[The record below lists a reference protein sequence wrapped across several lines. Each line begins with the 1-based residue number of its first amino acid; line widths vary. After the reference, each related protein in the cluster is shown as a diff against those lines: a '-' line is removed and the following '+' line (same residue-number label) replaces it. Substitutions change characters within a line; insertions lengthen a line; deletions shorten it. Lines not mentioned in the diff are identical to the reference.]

1 MNTTSDA
8 IRGYSEDAQAELES
22 LRSKV
27 DALMSE
33 RVTPA
38 LSAVAGQAEHAAH
51 VARDSLRDGADR
63 VSEQVR
69 TQPILS
75 LGVAAVAGFVL
86 ASLVRR

>member
-1 MNTTSDA
+1 MNVTTDA
-8 IRGYSEDAQAELES
+8 IRGYSEDAQVELES
-22 LRSKV
+22 LRAKV

-38 LSAVAGQAEHAAH
+38 LAAAAGQAEHAAH
-51 VARDSLRDGADR
+51 VASERLREGADR

-69 TQPILS
+69 TQPIMS
-75 LGVAAVAGFVL
+75 LGLAAVAGFVL

>member
-8 IRGYSEDAQAELES
+8 IRGYSSDAQAELES
-22 LRSKV
+22 LRAKV
-27 DALMSE
+27 DTLMSE

-51 VARDSLRDGADR
+51 VARESIRDGADR
-63 VSEQVR
+63 VSEHVR
-69 TQPILS
+69 TQPIMS
-75 LGVAAVAGFVL
+75 LGLAAVAGFVL